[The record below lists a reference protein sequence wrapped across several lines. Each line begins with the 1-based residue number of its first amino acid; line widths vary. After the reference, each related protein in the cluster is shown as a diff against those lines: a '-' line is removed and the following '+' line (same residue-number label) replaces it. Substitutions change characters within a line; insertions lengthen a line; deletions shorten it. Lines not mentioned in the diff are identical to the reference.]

1 MAAYLIVDL
10 KIKDPAAWE
19 AYKSAVSAVIHKHGG
34 EYLIRGGALQV
45 LEGDWQPNR
54 VVVLRFPDG
63 QALDAFWTDPEYL
76 PLKELRHR
84 VAHSNIVRVE
94 GV

>member
-10 KIKDPAAWE
+10 KITDPIAWE
-19 AYKSAVSAVIHKHGG
+19 AYKAAVPAVIHKHGG

-45 LEGDWQPNR
+45 LEGEWQPNR

-63 QALDAFWTDPEYL
+63 RALDAFWSDPEYL

>member
-10 KIKDPAAWE
+10 TITDPAAWE
-19 AYKSAVSAVIHKHGG
+19 SYKAAVPAVIHKHGG
-34 EYLIRGGALQV
+34 EYLIRGGALAV
-45 LEGDWQPNR
+45 LEGDWQPKR

-63 QALDAFWTDPEYL
+63 PALDAFWTDPEYQ